1 MNAFL
6 FILGA
11 VVLISLAI
19 VVICCIKKREVP
31 TLPVALVSMTIMALG
46 VFLFDIAS
54 GLLFG
59 LLWTIAIF
67 VIPAVLFEM
76 DEEKALACLAL
87 LFFVLLPGFGIAT
100 GIMNNNNECKEMVA
114 TLDTTNCGDYC
125 IAPTLYCSECLGVR
139 DVFVTKIPLKW
150 NSKCNHCGGGVLKH
164 FTMQQT
170 KAELQHRREIA
181 AYNSRYDWLD
191 LVPQ

>member
-19 VVICCIKKREVP
+19 VVICFIKKREVP
-31 TLPVALVSMTIMALG
+31 TLPVALISTAIMLVGAG
-46 VFLFDIAS
+46 CFEIAN

-59 LLWTIAIF
+59 LLWTLAIIL
-67 VIPAVLFEM
+67 IPAVLLEM
-76 DEEKALACLAL
+76 QEEKIFACMALI
-87 LFFVLLPGFGIAT
+87 FFILLPGFGIAT
-100 GIMNNNNECKEMVA
+100 GIMSNNNECKEMVA
-114 TLDTTNCGDYC
+114 TLDTTKCGDYC
-125 IAPTLYCSECLGVR
+125 IVPTLYCSECLGVR

-150 NSKCNHCGGGVLKH
+150 NSKCKHCGGSVLKH

-181 AYNSRYDWLD
+181 AHNSRYDWLD